1 MLNKSILIII
11 LASCAL
17 FPATHAQ
24 AATATVLQNCFSGPM
39 PYTIN
44 YGYEIPSG
52 ENIVGRVIDDHQH
65 LTGDPTVMEANCTC
79 PGNIRSTSV
88 VTELTAAGS
97 PLAAGVS
104 GYGYLTEHV
113 DVDVSGYSEAINSP
127 SGSDLMELKINEYPT
142 SPSNRA
148 NRSEINFNTTEES
161 ASVCSDSTRP
171 EGGSS
176 TKRQFRWNVISM
188 KLYIKKPILGEEVI
202 PMQTVVENFA
212 CLSFGSGAGCNSSNA
227 VPVSTISLSGSITA
241 PLSCTINAG
250 STIEVEMGNIVSSQ
264 FVAQGQPP
272 GGYTLKN
279 VDIDYH
285 CDAAAVNNSSK
296 IRLSLTADQGVS
308 DTDNRVIAK
317 MLNRDDIG
325 VRMFDERSKSVLMD
339 GTADFDVPLDSDGNG
354 SIHLKA
360 APVSTTNK
368 KPEPGKFEGNVTIK
382 MDLR

>member
-1 MLNKSILIII
+1 MLNKPTLII
-11 LASCAL
+11 LASCTL
-17 FPATHAQ
+17 LPATSVNAE
-24 AATATVLQNCFSGPM
+24 LLPDCFSGPT
-39 PYTIN
+39 PYNIN
-44 YGYEIPSG
+44 YSFEIPSS
-52 ENIVGRVIDDHQH
+52 ENITGSIINDHKH
-65 LTGDPTVMEANCTC
+65 MTGLPTAMEANCKC
-79 PGNIRSTSV
+79 PPTMRLSSNVR
-88 VTELTAAGS
+88 ELTAAGS
-97 PLAAGVS
+97 PLSAGAS

-113 DVDVSGYSEAINSP
+113 DVNVSGYSEAINSP
-127 SGSDLMELKINEYPT
+127 EGANLIELKINEYPT
-142 SPSNRA
+142 SPANRA
-148 NRSEINFNTTEES
+148 RRIESNFDTTEAT
-161 ASVCSDSTRP
+161 ASVCSESSRP
-171 EGGSS
+171 EGGTS

-212 CLSFGSGAGCNSSNA
+212 CLSSDDDGACNSSNA
-227 VPVSTISLSGSITA
+227 IPVSAILLSGSITA

-285 CDAAAVNNSSK
+285 CDAPAVSNSSK
-296 IRLSLTADQGVS
+296 IRLSFSADQGVS

-317 MLNRDDIG
+317 MLDRDDIG
-325 VRMFDERSKSVLMD
+325 VRMFDESSKSVLMD

>member
-1 MLNKSILIII
+1 MMNKPKLLVI
-11 LASCAL
+11 LAGCAL
-17 FPATHAQ
+17 LPATSAN
-24 AATATVLQNCFSGPM
+24 AELLQDCFAGPTF
-39 PYTIN
+39 YTIS
-44 YGYEIPSG
+44 YGFELPSS
-52 ENIVGRVIDDHQH
+52 ENIVGRIINDHIHMIGQS
-65 LTGDPTVMEANCTC
+65 TAVEANCNC
-79 PGNIRSTSV
+79 PPNMRLSSTV
-88 VTELTAAGS
+88 RELTAAGS
-97 PLAAGVS
+97 PLSAGTS

-113 DVDVSGYSEAINSP
+113 DVNVSGYSDAINSP
-127 SGSDLMELKINEYPT
+127 EGANLIELKINEYPT
-142 SPSNRA
+142 SPANRA
-148 NRSEINFNTTEES
+148 RRNESNFDTTEAT

-171 EGGSS
+171 EGGTS
-176 TKRQFRWNVISM
+176 TKRQFRWNVMSM

-212 CLSFGSGAGCNSSNA
+212 CLSTDGDGACNSSNA

-285 CDAAAVNNSSK
+285 CDAPAVSNSSK

-325 VRMFDERSKSVLMD
+325 VRMFDESSKSVLMD

>member
-1 MLNKSILIII
+1 MLNRPTFIII

-17 FPATHAQ
+17 FPATHAM
-24 AATATVLQNCFSGPM
+24 AATATILENCFAGPM
-39 PYTIN
+39 PYSIN
-44 YGYEIPSG
+44 YGYEIPSS
-52 ENIVGRVIDDHQH
+52 ENIAGNIIDDRTH
-65 LTGDPTVMEANCTC
+65 LVGEPTVMEANCQC
-79 PGNIRSTSV
+79 PGSMKSTTAV
-88 VTELTAAGS
+88 NEFIAAGS
-97 PLAAGVS
+97 PLPPGAS

-113 DVDVSGYSEAINSP
+113 DVHVSGYSDAIHSP
-127 SGSDLMELKINEYPT
+127 DGSNLYELKINEYPT
-142 SPSNRA
+142 SPA
-148 NRSEINFNTTEES
+148 NRTETDEGNFNTTEAS
-161 ASVCSDSTRP
+161 ASVCSDSSRP
-171 EGGSS
+171 EGGASI
-176 TKRQFRWNVISM
+176 KRQFRWNVISM

-264 FVAQGQPP
+264 FTAQGQPP

-285 CDAAAVNNSSK
+285 CDAPAVSNSSK
-296 IRLSLTADQGVS
+296 IRLSLSADQGVS

-317 MLNRDDIG
+317 MLDREDLG
-325 VRMFDERSKSVLMD
+325 VRMFDENSKSVLMD

-368 KPEPGKFEGNVTIK
+368 KPAPGKFEGNVTIK